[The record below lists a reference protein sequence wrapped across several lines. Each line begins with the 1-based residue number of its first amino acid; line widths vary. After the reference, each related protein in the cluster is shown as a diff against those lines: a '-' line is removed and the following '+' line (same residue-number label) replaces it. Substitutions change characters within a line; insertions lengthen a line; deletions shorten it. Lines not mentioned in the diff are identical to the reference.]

1 MFNIPASDQCKGSMK
16 EIDELIKQYGL
27 EEDLEHVIIPFT
39 DKNGRQKKRYLL
51 KRRFIRLVYADG
63 FFVDYPLS
71 DVIMA
76 SIKYPELLLSE
87 ALLLMG
93 KGYNPELNG
102 IKPGPRDRIIIRRM
116 QTGEEY
122 QVSSLVQE
130 VFSETVAALYS
141 ERGNQEFLKY
151 IAPEAVHARS
161 VKDHVV
167 YVAEDKM
174 LKKIVGILEI
184 ENSQHI
190 TLMFV
195 GKVYQHKGIGRLLM
209 EKARMSGME
218 NSVHELTVDSSPN
231 AVGAYESFGFMILD
245 AEKEKNGMR
254 YVPMKLVL

>member
-1 MFNIPASDQCKGSMK
+1 MK

-39 DKNGRQKKRYLL
+39 DKDGRQKKRYLL

-63 FFVDYPLS
+63 FFVDYPIS

-76 SIKYPELLLSE
+76 TIQYPELLLSE

-116 QTGEEY
+116 QPGEEY
-122 QVSSLVQE
+122 QVSSLIQE
-130 VFSETVAALYS
+130 VFSETLAALYS

-151 IAPEAVHARS
+151 IAPEAIHARS
-161 VKDHVV
+161 GKDHVV

-174 LKKIVGILEI
+174 LKRIVGTAEI
-184 ENSQHI
+184 KDFHHI

-195 GKVYQHKGIGRLLM
+195 DKSYQRKGIGRLLL
-209 EKARMSGME
+209 EKAKVSGKE
-218 NSVHELTVDSSPN
+218 NSVHAITVDSSTT
-231 AVGAYESFGFMILD
+231 AVSAYESYGFTILD
-245 AEKEKNGMR
+245 AEKEKNGIK

>member
-1 MFNIPASDQCKGSMK
+1 MFNIPASDQNKGSMK

-27 EEDLEHVIIPFT
+27 EEDLEHVIVPFT
-39 DKNGRQKKRYLL
+39 DKNGGEKRRYLL
-51 KRRFIRLVYADG
+51 KRRFIRIVYADG
-63 FFVDYPLS
+63 YFVDYPLS

-76 SIKYPELLLSE
+76 TIKYPELLLSE

-93 KGYNPELNG
+93 KGYNPDLAG
-102 IKPGPRDRIIIRRM
+102 IQSSPLDRIIIRRM
-116 QTGEEY
+116 QNGEEY
-122 QVSSLVQE
+122 QVSSLVRDI
-130 VFSETVAALYS
+130 FSEIIAALYS
-141 ERGNQEFLKY
+141 GRGNQEFLKY
-151 IAPEAVHARS
+151 IAPEVIHARTG
-161 VKDHVV
+161 KDHVV

-195 GKVYQHKGIGRLLM
+195 DKAYQHKGIGRLLM
-209 EKARMSGME
+209 ERARMSGME
-218 NSVHELTVDSSPN
+218 NSVHEITVDSSPN

-245 AEKEKNGMR
+245 AEKEKNGIR